1 MNPFDLLMLAA
12 SQAASQTKPTQS
24 GINRLFSPELGVLTG
39 TLYQD
44 PTASQQGDAYLYM
57 QNAPDIQRAM
67 MLPDDDIRKMIV
79 ADIVDRG
86 KNVWDVQREIEAYTA
101 QQAALNPGVYAQEAE
116 TGDLKKFAQTVQ
128 SQWDNLRAAQM
139 RSSADMLKSNPYTQ
153 AGLPTPEMRFAP
165 EELLPDFFTK
175 YAYDSLARQQRL
187 GSLKSGEAARQ
198 SAIKFLQE
206 QSGMTDKMGQLP
218 VYPKAGYFDSDRRSQ
233 EARKS
238 TSKEVSRL
246 QKDYQDALKE
256 LSRVKTN
263 YQPLS
268 KGSMSKEQAIA
279 AAQQRVDATKRLFDE
294 KFAGAQE
301 RGMYTGGEATG
312 GDIETRRFREIAGR
326 AAKAPDTSQE
336 RLNIVRDQKVADLVR
351 EMVAEGIAK
360 KAEAAGYTPFMS
372 SMLRRMQFVNA
383 GGG

>member
-206 QSGMTDKMGQLP
+206 QSGTTDKMGQLP

-256 LSRVKTN
+256 LSRVKTK

-268 KGSMSKEQAIA
+268 KGSMSKEQAVA

-301 RGMYTGGEATG
+301 RGMYTGGEVAG

>member
-139 RSSADMLKSNPYTQ
+139 RSSADMLKSNP
-153 AGLPTPEMRFAP
+153 
-165 EELLPDFFTK
+165 
-175 YAYDSLARQQRL
+175 
-187 GSLKSGEAARQ
+187 
-198 SAIKFLQE
+198 
-206 QSGMTDKMGQLP
+206 
-218 VYPKAGYFDSDRRSQ
+218 
-233 EARKS
+233 
-238 TSKEVSRL
+238 
-246 QKDYQDALKE
+246 
-256 LSRVKTN
+256 
-263 YQPLS
+263 
-268 KGSMSKEQAIA
+268 
-279 AAQQRVDATKRLFDE
+279 
-294 KFAGAQE
+294 
-301 RGMYTGGEATG
+301 
-312 GDIETRRFREIAGR
+312 
-326 AAKAPDTSQE
+326 
-336 RLNIVRDQKVADLVR
+336 
-351 EMVAEGIAK
+351 
-360 KAEAAGYTPFMS
+360 
-372 SMLRRMQFVNA
+372 
-383 GGG
+383 